1 MNLEQVLADVREE
14 AALLR
19 RHGHKVQADSMES
32 VCDRVRD
39 CMAPYLDW
47 LTEEEAMA
55 RSGRSAAWLRGQL
68 PEWEGIGMARQEGRR
83 RWYRRVIVPRR
94 PNLEAARADAI
105 REAQRIA

>member
-1 MNLEQVLADVREE
+1 MNLEQLLADVREE

-19 RHGHKVQADSMES
+19 RHGHKVQADSIES
-32 VCDRVRD
+32 VCDRVRQ
-39 CMAPYLDW
+39 CMAAYLDW
-47 LTEEEAMA
+47 LTEEEAVA
-55 RSGRSAAWLRGQL
+55 RSGRSANWLRGQL
-68 PEWEGIGMARQEGRR
+68 PEWEVIGMAKRDGRR